1 MLTDVLPTLIMVTV
15 VAIFL
20 FLICETT
27 ISFVFYFTGFL
38 LVLTMVNLWYL
49 ASRRKTIDTDIGFR
63 YGETLMTKID
73 REKTI
78 NE

>member
-1 MLTDVLPTLIMVTV
+1 MITDILPTLIMVGI

-38 LVLTMVNLWYL
+38 LIITLINLWYL
-49 ASRRKTIDTDIGFR
+49 AARRRENDR
-63 YGETLMTKID
+63 YTPVFFGGETLMT
-73 REKTI
+73 RHER
-78 NE
+78 NEQL

>member
-1 MLTDVLPTLIMVTV
+1 MLSDILPTLIMVTV

-38 LVLTMVNLWYL
+38 LVLTLVNLWYL
-49 ASRRKTIDTDIGFR
+49 SYRRGVGDVQFQ
-63 YGETLMTKID
+63 YGETLITKAL
-73 REKTI
+73 REDQLK
-78 NE
+78 E

>member
-49 ASRRKTIDTDIGFR
+49 ASRRRTIDNDIGFR
-63 YGETLMTKID
+63 YGETLMTKYE
-73 REKTI
+73 REDQKPQ
-78 NE
+78 